1 MKGTL
6 LHVVSTPREVGV
18 GEPESIKARRDR
30 GPLPLR
36 VLMRRGLRGLIA
48 RLKKSLVGQS

>member
-1 MKGTL
+1 
-6 LHVVSTPREVGV
+6 
-18 GEPESIKARRDR
+18 
-30 GPLPLR
+30 LPLR